1 MLGYIQHS
9 SWRIEQL
16 RTLMRMGIDR
26 NSLGLSVGLG
36 WSCILSHEVI
46 QSSDAHTCTLY
57 FTHSASRD
65 QYKC

>member
-1 MLGYIQHS
+1 
-9 SWRIEQL
+9 
-16 RTLMRMGIDR
+16 MRMGIDR